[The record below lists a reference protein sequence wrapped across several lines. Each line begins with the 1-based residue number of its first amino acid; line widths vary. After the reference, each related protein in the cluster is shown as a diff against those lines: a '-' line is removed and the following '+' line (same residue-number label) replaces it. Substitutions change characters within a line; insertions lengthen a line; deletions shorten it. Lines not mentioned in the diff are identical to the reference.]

1 MGVDDRP
8 LRATADATVRRV
20 TEDQMKT
27 LRQAR
32 DNLLDV
38 HRCLRSNLDDIEDV
52 IAEMGRQVVTERTE

>member
-1 MGVDDRP
+1 MTDRP
-8 LRATADATVRRV
+8 LAATPDTTVRRV

-32 DNLLDV
+32 DNLIEV
-38 HRCLRSNLDDIEDV
+38 QRCLRSNLEDVEDV